1 MTTSD
6 PTSTPNAASP
16 VSGTAAAE
24 NAEHNASSS
33 EHKEPVFVADAADG
47 LHGALGSGDSSDA
60 EQAAKEALI
69 AKENED
75 QDVRNMKTTLLDSAE
90 LATRAAS
97 LAATAGGEMHK
108 ASESLLATFTSLKKQ
123 SVIFLIIMGSM
134 LLLTSILFTVMSF
147 RLQGRV
153 SQLDSMILAVG
164 KRVVSMDA
172 SLEMVNSASETIG
185 EVKAKQDAIND
196 AQARLE
202 KNLEEIMKSS
212 MSAPEQ
218 AAKQVDAKNQEMVKL
233 IQGLD
238 AKLQA
243 QAAGVKSLSSQIQ
256 QLKGSNQNAA
266 GLKKEVESLV
276 RLQKERQMQQEA
288 AAKAPPPAVPA
299 PAPVAA
305 PVKPREKLVQ
315 YPRISSSSPAA
326 DKP

>member
-6 PTSTPNAASP
+6 PTSTPKAASP
-16 VSGTAAAE
+16 VSGAATAE
-24 NAEHNASSS
+24 NAEHKASSS
-33 EHKEPVFVADAADG
+33 EHKEPVFSADATEG
-47 LHGALGSGDSSDA
+47 LHGALGPGDSSEA
-60 EQAAKEALI
+60 EHAATQAQI
-69 AKENED
+69 AKELEEQELN
-75 QDVRNMKTTLLDSAE
+75 NMKTTLLDSAE

-97 LAATAGGEMHK
+97 LAATAGSEMHK
-108 ASESLLATFTSLKKQ
+108 ASETLLSTFTSLKKQ

-134 LLLTSILFTVMSF
+134 LLLTSILFTVMSI

-202 KNLEEIMKSS
+202 KNLEEIMKSFL
-212 MSAPEQ
+212 SAPEQ

-233 IQGLD
+233 IQALD
-238 AKLQA
+238 TKLQA

-256 QLKGSNQNAA
+256 QLQGSNHNAA

-288 AAKAPPPAVPA
+288 AAKAPPPASPA

-315 YPRISSSSPAA
+315 YPRVSSSSPAA

>member
-1 MTTSD
+1 M
-6 PTSTPNAASP
+6 
-16 VSGTAAAE
+16 
-24 NAEHNASSS
+24 
-33 EHKEPVFVADAADG
+33 
-47 LHGALGSGDSSDA
+47 
-60 EQAAKEALI
+60 Q
-69 AKENED
+69 
-75 QDVRNMKTTLLDSAE
+75 
-90 LATRAAS
+90 
-97 LAATAGGEMHK
+97 K
-108 ASESLLATFTSLKKQ
+108 ASTNLLSTFTALKKQ

-172 SLEMVNSASETIG
+172 SLEMVNSASETIA

-196 AQARLE
+196 AQARVE
-202 KNLEEIMKSS
+202 KNLEVIMKSS

-238 AKLQA
+238 TKLQA

-256 QLKGSNQNAA
+256 QLKGSNQNAT

-288 AAKAPPPAVPA
+288 AAKAPPPASPA

-315 YPRISSSSPAA
+315 YPRVSSSGPAA